1 MTFLYLKLKQKGGAA
16 LLVILAVSSLI
27 LPLIQG
33 VWLDTQLEY
42 QFRRYHLNK
51 LQARWNAS
59 SGIGL
64 SLLRLY
70 IFKGIEKSVPQK
82 WETLVRP
89 VLDQVWLTPFVWP
102 LSPLE
107 EMLESEKDSL
117 TDLTQLSFLKGSYIS
132 SIMAEDG
139 LLDVNDLSSP
149 LLFLRDFTYDTLFNL
164 LWSAVQEDP
173 ELKEQYDEK
182 DIEEI
187 LNNLS
192 DWTDLDNDSQNGG
205 SEELIEAG
213 RFPLNRS
220 FISIE
225 EIKKTPKVTLKIFE
239 VLSPHITT
247 YGSKSLNINYA
258 GEQVLKALNFSPAL
272 VEQILLRTQI
282 NSEFYQPFS
291 NKEDFCRFVR
301 EQSFD
306 WCGELMTD
314 YQTLN
319 MLSFNFPMAFRIKS
333 HGEYRGQWVKLEALL
348 YDLSSSS
355 ASYQKAVYQEQE
367 RQKQEADAQ
376 NQVEIM
382 QNQKKE
388 DGERLKFDYSYYKS
402 LVIMFLKENL

>member
-1 MTFLYLKLKQKGGAA
+1 
-16 LLVILAVSSLI
+16 
-27 LPLIQG
+27 
-33 VWLDTQLEY
+33 
-42 QFRRYHLNK
+42 
-51 LQARWNAS
+51 
-59 SGIGL
+59 
-64 SLLRLY
+64 
-70 IFKGIEKSVPQK
+70 
-82 WETLVRP
+82 
-89 VLDQVWLTPFVWP
+89 
-102 LSPLE
+102 
-107 EMLESEKDSL
+107 
-117 TDLTQLSFLKGSYIS
+117 QLSFLTGSYIS

-225 EIKKTPKVTLKIFE
+225 EIKKTPKVTLEIFA

-247 YGSKSLNINYA
+247 YGPKSLNINYA
-258 GEQVLKALNFSPAL
+258 GEQVLQALNFSPAL

-291 NKEDFCRFVR
+291 NKEDFCHFVR
-301 EQSFD
+301 EQGFD

-314 YQTLN
+314 YQTLD

-333 HGEYRGQWVKLEALL
+333 HGEYRGQWIKLEALL

-382 QNQKKE
+382 QDQKKE